1 MQRTTVLSVI
11 IFLMTNLASTTLKAQ
26 STETTTAISHTQMLT
41 PNAPGH
47 VKIRRIPKPKL
58 FRSNPHKLL
67 TILASP
73 DSDTYINDDGIILG
87 RRRTIK
93 IVDEKEQEL
102 SDYVK
107 IRLLVARMKA
117 LEVYRK
123 SLLQS

>member
-1 MQRTTVLSVI
+1 
-11 IFLMTNLASTTLKAQ
+11 MTNLASTTLRAQ
-26 STETTTAISHTQMLT
+26 SIETTTAISPTVMSI

-67 TILASP
+67 IILNNP
-73 DSDTYINDDGIILG
+73 DSDTWINDDGIILD
-87 RRRTIK
+87 RRRPLRL
-93 IVDEKEQEL
+93 VDEQQPEL

>member
-1 MQRTTVLSVI
+1 MQRTFVLSVI
-11 IFLMTNLASTTLKAQ
+11 IFLMTNLASTTLRAQ
-26 STETTTAISHTQMLT
+26 SIETTTAISPTVMSI

-67 TILASP
+67 IILNNP
-73 DSDTYINDDGIILG
+73 DSDTWINDDGIILD
-87 RRRTIK
+87 RRRPLRL
-93 IVDEKEQEL
+93 VDEQQPEL

>member
-1 MQRTTVLSVI
+1 MQQTTMLSI
-11 IFLMTNLASTTLKAQ
+11 MIFLMTNLASTTLRAQ
-26 STETTTAISHTQMLT
+26 SIETTTAIFPTVTST

-67 TILASP
+67 TILANP
-73 DSDTYINDDGIILG
+73 DSDIYINDDGIIHG
-87 RRRTIK
+87 RRRSTK

-107 IRLLVARMKA
+107 IRLLVARLKA